1 MKKNIL
7 FIAILACVLGTLAF
21 NYQRLTAF
29 FEHHDGSVLARVNG
43 EPISLE
49 EVEKLYDMRNVHLNS
64 PAPDVERVQKEYAEI
79 LYNRII
85 QVLVSQELKK
95 RNAAVNTDEVTAYEN
110 KIKKSYGELLEKQS
124 FEEYLAEYGIDYY
137 EWLTQI
143 RAQVENDALHA
154 LLQKEI
160 SLNTDETIQ
169 YAEKIKEQQQNA
181 TTKIKF
187 YKIMGSQDL
196 LHKIQQD
203 TTFSKEN
210 ITEKGFSGRDFIHH
224 FEEKGAVVYQA
235 LFDSDSLPENYQS
248 VLVAMAENTFSPVQ
262 HEADTNYIL
271 YLEELKN
278 PKDDDVVDL
287 YLLAEERLVQEKLPE
302 VYADWLA
309 GAIKEAD
316 ISVVNSFKDV
326 LALIDVH
333 TANVLDNSDNL
344 SKLQDVLREI
354 KK

>member
-29 FEHHDGSVLARVNG
+29 FGHHDGSVLARVNG

-124 FEEYLAEYGIDYY
+124 FEEYLAEYGIDYH

-143 RAQVENDALHA
+143 RAQAENDALHA

-278 PKDDDVVDL
+278 PKEDDVVDL

-302 VYADWLA
+302 VYAAWLA